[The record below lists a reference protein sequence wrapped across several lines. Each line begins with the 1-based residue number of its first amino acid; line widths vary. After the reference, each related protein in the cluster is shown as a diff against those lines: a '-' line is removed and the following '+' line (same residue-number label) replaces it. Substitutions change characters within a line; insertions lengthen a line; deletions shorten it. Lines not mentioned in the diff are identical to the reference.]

1 MGDFLMKAYENSSK
15 DKLKQCRVIM
25 QFTSLTGC
33 LASMF
38 AFRRGKKSNHTN
50 PNKEKTRKEQIFH
63 GLQQIRPQ
71 AAPCHPAYSC
81 AADTEGYT
89 AYEPTVHI

>member
-38 AFRRGKKSNHTN
+38 AFRRGKKCS
-50 PNKEKTRKEQIFH
+50 
-63 GLQQIRPQ
+63 
-71 AAPCHPAYSC
+71 
-81 AADTEGYT
+81 
-89 AYEPTVHI
+89 